1 MDKKQRVVLSISV
14 NNHYGVLRRVA
25 SLFARRGYNIE
36 SLSVGESETEGVS
49 RITVVVNDADE
60 HIINQIMM
68 QVSKLVE
75 VRKVDV
81 LSESDSV
88 FRELA
93 LIKVKA
99 TKATRAEILEYADI
113 FRVKVIDVSNTSL
126 ILEFTGASSKLSA
139 FLKVIKPFG
148 IIELVRTGLSAM
160 QRGAGKFDTDEIVAD
175 GLAE

>member
-1 MDKKQRVVLSISV
+1 MEQKHTISALV
-14 NNHYGVLRRVA
+14 TNRSGVLTRV
-25 SLFARRGYNIE
+25 SGLFARRGYNIE

-49 RITVVVNDADE
+49 RITVVVCDADE
-60 HIINQIMM
+60 NIINQIMM

-75 VRKVDV
+75 VRRVDV
-81 LSESDSV
+81 LSESESV

-126 ILEFTGASSKLSA
+126 ILEFTGASAKLSA
-139 FLKVIKPFG
+139 FLKVVKPFG

-160 QRGAGKFDTDEIVAD
+160 QRGSGKFDTEQAITE
-175 GLAE
+175 GLTE